1 MLLPLRDDNPT
12 ARTPYVTYGM
22 ISVNLLVMLWLS
34 LLSPVDQQA
43 EVIQHGFVPARI
55 AQLTH
60 PNRVLEVPIEVE
72 LPARDFRFV
81 PQRQNVR
88 VLELAPAPGQI
99 AASLLTSMFLH
110 GGWLHVLGNMWFLW
124 VFGNNVEE
132 RLGSWLFLG
141 FYLIG
146 GFLAM
151 ACHWANDPQSMM
163 PVVGASGAVAT
174 ILGAYAVTFP
184 RASVR
189 TLVFFGLFTVIEIP
203 ALVWLGLWFGG
214 QLLDAFL
221 HRDLGVAVWAH
232 IGGFVA
238 GAVLMPIL
246 SFGPPPPG
254 STWEDELKKHFSG
267 TPPAG
272 R

>member
-12 ARTPYVTYGM
+12 VRTPYVTCGL
-22 ISVNLLVMLWLS
+22 IAVNLLVMLWLS
-34 LLSPVDQQA
+34 LLSPQDQQT
-43 EVIQHGFVPARI
+43 EVIRHGFIPARV

-60 PNRVLEVPIEVE
+60 PNLVVKVPIEEE
-72 LPARDFRFV
+72 LPARDFRFAHQQ
-81 PQRQNVR
+81 QRLRDVE
-88 VLELAPAPGQI
+88 LEPASGQI

-124 VFGNNVEE
+124 IFGNNIEE
-132 RLGSWLFLG
+132 RLGSWLYLG
-141 FYLIG
+141 FYLVG
-146 GFLAM
+146 GLLAM
-151 ACHWANDPQSMM
+151 ACHWANNPQSVL

-184 RASVR
+184 KASVR
-189 TLVFFGLFTVIEIP
+189 TLVFFGIITVINIP
-203 ALVWLGLWFGG
+203 ALVWLGLWLAG

-221 HRDLGVAVWAH
+221 NRDLGVAVWAH

-254 STWEDELKKHFSG
+254 GNWEDEIKKHFSW
-267 TPPAG
+267 TPSDG